1 MSLGF
6 RFRQKKADPNGT
18 AFLKTLH
25 RLLTLACFKTWL
37 CFVDHIDTAFTAYH
51 TTIAVA
57 ALKRAK
63 RVFDLH
69 GLLLQNRAAD
79 SQSKQNGGHDWDR
92 TSDPFDVNEVLY
104 R

>member
-1 MSLGF
+1 MSINK
-6 RFRQKKADPNGT
+6 RKKPPHRDGI
-18 AFLKTLH
+18 FKTLH
-25 RLLTLACFKTWL
+25 QRLTLARLKARL
-37 CFVDHIDTAFTAYH
+37 CFIYNINTALTAYH

-79 SQSKQNGGHDWDR
+79 E
-92 TSDPFDVNEVLY
+92 P
-104 R
+104 

>member
-1 MSLGF
+1 MTLG
-6 RFRQKKADPNGT
+6 FRQKKAALGGT
-18 AFLKTLH
+18 AFLKTLNQ
-25 RLLTLACFKTWL
+25 RLTLTCFKTRL
-37 CFVDHIDTAFTAYH
+37 CFVDHINTALTAYH

-79 SQSKQNGGHDWDR
+79 SPSKQNGGHDWDR